1 MEDIDKED
9 FRKPSGD
16 EGEVVFSQQEE
27 LAATIGPYGPRVDRR
42 NEDEWLDDTEPYHG
56 VGQE

>member
-27 LAATIGPYGPRVDRR
+27 VAATIGPESGS
-42 NEDEWLDDTEPYHG
+42 EE
-56 VGQE
+56 